1 MSTPATGATILNV
14 DDNEA
19 TLYVRTRVLQRA
31 GFQVIEAD
39 RGANVMPLLAT
50 YQPDLILLDVHLPDA
65 SGYDICRAIKN
76 DPAYA
81 STIVV
86 QTSAS
91 NIDRNARLEGFA
103 AGADSYFLEPMEPE
117 ELVAN
122 VTALLRMRR
131 MERELRRS
139 AIEWQKTFE
148 AVHDGVAIVQE
159 SGGVI
164 SRCNPSFERLTES
177 GCVGRTIHDI
187 FAINLGEVRAG
198 SFLDV
203 ELHDRNLRLAV
214 DPVLDHMGQVT
225 HYACIL
231 SDVTAERQIALL
243 NQQLTKTVE
252 DLKRANDI
260 ADAASRAKDEFL
272 ATLSHELRTPMT
284 SIIGWAQMLR
294 MFGKA
299 QDNADEAAD
308 AILASA
314 KAQSQLVEDL
324 LDLSRITTGKLRLRT
339 DPVDLKEVVEAAIQ
353 TVVPA
358 AAAKRLTINR
368 DISSAT
374 VIGDRNRLQQVVWNL
389 LSNAVKFT
397 PDSGRVDVAVGIRDG
412 RAIIS
417 VSDSGKGIDAAF
429 LPAVFDRFSQ
439 AENVAGR
446 STGGLG
452 LGLAI
457 VRHIVEL
464 HGGEVTAQSGG
475 TGRGATFRVMLPI
488 SDAVVK
494 QAKGNSDLPDLNGRS
509 VLLVE
514 DSLDTLSMFTTFLRA
529 AGATVFPASTVKEA
543 FVIDAAQ
550 SIDAVVTDI
559 SMPGDNGLM
568 LIRSLRS
575 ANRDRV
581 IIAITALGGSV
592 RDEVMRAGATA
603 LLEKPFGPAEL
614 VRKLAEL

>member
-1 MSTPATGATILNV
+1 MSKPAGGATILNV

-39 RGANVMPLLAT
+39 RGAKVMPLIAT

-65 SGYDICRAIKN
+65 NGYDICRTIKS

-91 NIDRNARLEGFA
+91 NIDRSARLEGFA

-148 AVHDGVAIVQE
+148 AVNDGVAIVQE
-159 SGGVI
+159 SGVI
-164 SRCNPSFERLTES
+164 SRCNPSFERLTEA
-177 GCVGRTIHDI
+177 GCVGRSIRDI
-187 FAINLGEVRAG
+187 FSIDFSEIRAG
-198 SFLDV
+198 SLLDV
-203 ELHDRNLRLAV
+203 ELRGRNLRLAV

-231 SDVTAERQIALL
+231 SDVTAERQIAVL
-243 NQQLTKTVE
+243 NEQLTKTVE
-252 DLKRANDI
+252 DLKRVNEI

-294 MFGKA
+294 MFGKG

-339 DPVDLKEVVEAAIQ
+339 DAVDLKEVVEAAIQ

-368 DISSAT
+368 TLSSAT
-374 VIGDRNRLQQVVWNL
+374 VMGDRNRLQQVVWNL

-397 PDSGRVDVAVGIRDG
+397 PDSGQVDVTVSVRDA

-417 VSDSGKGIDAAF
+417 VSDSGKGIDRAF

-446 STGGLG
+446 STSGLG

-464 HGGEVTAQSGG
+464 HGGEVTAESGG
-475 TGRGATFRVMLPI
+475 AGQGATFRVMLPV
-488 SDAVVK
+488 SDAV
-494 QAKGNSDLPDLNGRS
+494 APRAAGSPDLPGLQGRR

-543 FVIDAAQ
+543 FVIDAAE

-575 ANRDRV
+575 ANRDRI
-581 IIAITALGGSV
+581 IIAITALGGTV
-592 RDEVMRAGATA
+592 RDEVMRAGATT
-603 LLEKPFGPAEL
+603 LMEKPFGPAEL

>member
-1 MSTPATGATILNV
+1 MSTQVTGATILNV
-14 DDNEA
+14 DDNEM

-39 RGANVMPLLAT
+39 RGAKVMPLIAT
-50 YQPDLILLDVHLPDA
+50 YQPDLVLLDVHLPDG
-65 SGYDICRAIKN
+65 SGYDLCRAIKS

-91 NIDRNARLEGFA
+91 SVDRNARLEGFA

-117 ELVAN
+117 ELIAN
-122 VTALLRMRR
+122 VTALLRMRG

-139 AIEWQKTFE
+139 AIEWQNTFE
-148 AVHDGVAIVQE
+148 AVRDGVAIVQE
-159 SGGVI
+159 SGVI
-164 SRCNPSFERLTES
+164 SRCNPSFERLTET
-177 GCVGRTIHDI
+177 GCVGRTVHDI
-187 FAINLGEVRAG
+187 FSIHLGAVRG
-198 SFLDV
+198 RSFVDV
-203 ELHDRNLRLAV
+203 ELHGRSLRLAI

-243 NQQLTKTVE
+243 NEELTRRVE
-252 DLKRANDI
+252 ELRRANDI

-294 MFGKA
+294 MFGTA
-299 QDNADEAAD
+299 QDNAEQAAD
-308 AILASA
+308 AILSSA

-339 DPVDLKEVVEAAIQ
+339 DPVDLQEVVESAIQ

-368 DISSAT
+368 NLSPAT
-374 VIGDRNRLQQVVWNL
+374 VIGDRSRLQQVVWNL

-397 PDSGRVDVAVGIRDG
+397 PDDGRVDVTVAVRGA
-412 RAIIS
+412 RAVIS
-417 VSDSGKGIDAAF
+417 VSDSGRGIDPAF

-439 AENVAGR
+439 AETVAGR

-464 HGGEVTAQSGG
+464 HGGEVTAESAGIN
-475 TGRGATFRVMLPI
+475 RGATFTVSLPI
-488 SDAVVK
+488 SKAEV
-494 QAKGNSDLPDLNGRS
+494 QQTAGSRDLPNLNGKRI
-509 VLLVE
+509 LLVE
-514 DSLDTLSMFTTFLRA
+514 DSLDTLSMFTSFLRA
-529 AGATVFPASTVKEA
+529 AGATVFPASSVKEA
-543 FVIDAAQ
+543 FLIDAAEA
-550 SIDAVVTDI
+550 IDVVVTDI
-559 SMPGDNGLM
+559 SMPGENGLM

-575 ANRDRV
+575 ANRERA

-592 RDEVMRAGATA
+592 RDEIMRAGAT
-603 LLEKPFGPAEL
+603 LLIEKPFGPAEL
-614 VRKLAEL
+614 VRKLAEP

>member
-1 MSTPATGATILNV
+1 MSTPETRATILNV
-14 DDNEA
+14 DDNEM

-39 RGANVMPLLAT
+39 RGAKVMPLIAT
-50 YQPDLILLDVHLPDA
+50 YQPDLILLDVHLPDG
-65 SGYDICRAIKN
+65 SGYDICRAIKS

-91 NIDRNARLEGFA
+91 NVDRNARLEGFA

-117 ELVAN
+117 ELIAN

-148 AVHDGVAIVQE
+148 AVRDGVAIVQG
-159 SGGVI
+159 SGVI
-164 SRCNPSFERLTES
+164 TRCNPSFQRLTES
-177 GCVGRTIHDI
+177 DCVGRTVDDI
-187 FAINLGEVRAG
+187 FSIPLGDVRAQ
-198 SFLDV
+198 SFVDV
-203 ELHDRNLRLAV
+203 ELHDRNLRLAI
-214 DPVLDHMGQVT
+214 DTVLDHMGQVT

-231 SDVTAERQIALL
+231 SDVTAERQIARL
-243 NQQLTKTVE
+243 NEELTKTVE
-252 DLKRANDI
+252 ELRRANDI

-294 MFGKA
+294 MFGNA
-299 QDNADEAAD
+299 QDNAEQAAD
-308 AILASA
+308 AILSSA
-314 KAQSQLVEDL
+314 RAQSQLVEDL

-339 DPVDLKEVVEAAIQ
+339 DPVDLQEVVESAIQ
-353 TVVPA
+353 TIVPA
-358 AAAKRLTINR
+358 AAAKRLTVNR
-368 DISSAT
+368 HLSSAT
-374 VIGDRNRLQQVVWNL
+374 VIGDRSRLQQVVWNL

-397 PDSGRVDVAVGIRDG
+397 PDGGQVDVTVAVRGA
-412 RAIIS
+412 RAVIS
-417 VSDSGKGIDAAF
+417 VSDSGKGIDRAF

-446 STGGLG
+446 TAGGLG

-464 HGGEVTAQSGG
+464 HGGEVTAASAGINCG
-475 TGRGATFRVMLPI
+475 SMFTVLLPI
-488 SDAVVK
+488 SSAEVQDA
-494 QAKGNSDLPDLNGRS
+494 GRTSDLPDLHGRRI
-509 VLLVE
+509 LLVE
-514 DSLDTLSMFTTFLRA
+514 DSLETLSMFTTFLRA
-529 AGATVFPASTVKEA
+529 AGATVFPAASVKEA
-543 FVIDAAQ
+543 FVIDAAET
-550 SIDAVVTDI
+550 IDAVVTDI

-575 ANRDRV
+575 ANRERI
-581 IIAITALGGSV
+581 IIAITALGGGAH
-592 RDEVMRAGATA
+592 DEVMRAGATV
-603 LLEKPFGPAEL
+603 LMQKPFGPADL
-614 VRKLAEL
+614 VRKIVEL